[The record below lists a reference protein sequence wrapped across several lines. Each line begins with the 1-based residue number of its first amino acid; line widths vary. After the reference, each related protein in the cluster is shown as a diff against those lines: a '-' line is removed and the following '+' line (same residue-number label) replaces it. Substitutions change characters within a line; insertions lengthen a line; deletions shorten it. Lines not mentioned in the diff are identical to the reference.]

1 MVNQLSKSN
10 IRHSLVPIC
19 GLLVACTLM
28 TGCARDRGR
37 VFSSVWDPVENFTQK
52 SASQMAA
59 WRPFAKKDAE
69 GEQSSTAEN
78 AAEEND
84 IQTASA
90 EEPSKKQQNQLLS
103 FFQRDNKQEDE
114 IKVDPFLSALQS
126 NEVVS
131 QDIVVKEKTAD
142 KKPAAETKTAAKKPA
157 TEKTVDKS
165 VASKATEKKDDI
177 QVTSL
182 TTNQKPAANDKKS
195 SDTNSM
201 FVDGFDEEL
210 NRLRKEYESQQ
221 KPEPAKEE
229 TKTVSNEVDQ
239 ELLESLFEEQDAL
252 SKSTQP
258 KSSRQEKQDNQRRVV
273 ISEQRSSSP
282 SIRKPLGDVD
292 ADLVQQL
299 DERYSPFEEVDSSWS
314 SLEDNSRQP
323 TQRNQAQNSNW
334 QADSEFSNS
343 NGQTQDARRRQP
355 SQYNNGSMI
364 KESRE
369 VPSRFSKY
377 PNSTVPFYNSSNGD
391 QNQTR
396 LERQPL
402 LPGNVAPNPPVA
414 TSQNAFPENQSPKNR
429 SNVQPVVASGHQQRV
444 SQASGNTNAN
454 QSVSANQSISI
465 PEEQQVASLFGH
477 QSAPQPTAKQQPQEL
492 ADNRETKTTSLFNEL
507 VPPTQPNKADV
518 EVTAS
523 VPPIFGAPNVPPIE
537 KANAKTNKVNDFMYA
552 DPELAAPVEVAAVE
566 KQEEAPAAAP
576 GADAWK
582 NPRIVYLLGIAFS
595 FVFML
600 NLLRRGGRKPRRR
613 SILKQRQR
621 G

>member
-1 MVNQLSKSN
+1 MMNKLSKSN
-10 IRHSLVPIC
+10 IRHSLMPIC

-37 VFSSVWDPVENFTQK
+37 IFSSVWDPVENFTQK

-59 WRPFAKKDAE
+59 WRPFSKKNSE

-78 AAEEND
+78 TSEEND

-131 QDIVVKEKTAD
+131 QDIAVSEKTTAQKPSTEAKTVS
-142 KKPAAETKTAAKKPA
+142 KKPAAKKTNN
-157 TEKTVDKS
+157 KTV
-165 VASKATEKKDDI
+165 VSKTPEKKDEI

-182 TTNQKPAANDKKS
+182 TTDQKTTNNKP
-195 SDTNSM
+195 SDTDSM

-239 ELLESLFEEQDAL
+239 ELLESLFDEQESL

-258 KSSRQEKQDNQRRVV
+258 KSTRQEKQDNEQRVV
-273 ISEQRSSSP
+273 IREQRTSSP
-282 SIRKPLGDVD
+282 TIRKPLDNVD
-292 ADLVQQL
+292 EELVQQL
-299 DERYSPFEEVDSSWS
+299 DERYSPFEEVDSTWS
-314 SLEDNSRQP
+314 SLEDNRPQRTRRQSS
-323 TQRNQAQNSNW
+323 QNSNW

-343 NGQTQDARRRQP
+343 NDRTQNGRRRQP
-355 SQYNNGSMI
+355 SQNNNGSMI

-377 PNSTVPFYNSSNGD
+377 PNSTVPFYNSSKGN
-391 QNQTR
+391 QNQTQF
-396 LERQPL
+396 EQKPL
-402 LPGNVAPNPPVA
+402 LPNNAAPNLPMT
-414 TSQNAFPENQSPKNR
+414 TSQTAFPENNSPQNR
-429 SNVQPVVASGHQQRV
+429 SNVQPVVASGSQQRV
-444 SQASGNTNAN
+444 SQALGNTNTN
-454 QSVSANQSISI
+454 LSVSANQSISI
-465 PEEQQVASLFGH
+465 PEEQKVASLFGH
-477 QSAPQPTAKQQPQEL
+477 QSAPQQTAEQQPQEL
-492 ADNRETKTTSLFNEL
+492 ADSREAKTTSLFNEL
-507 VPPTQPNKADV
+507 TPPTQPNKADV
-518 EVTAS
+518 VTTAS
-523 VPPIFGAPNVPPIE
+523 VPPIFSAPNPPALE
-537 KANAKTNKVNDFMYA
+537 KPETKSLEVTDFKYTNSQTS
-552 DPELAAPVEVAAVE
+552 PSVEVAANE
-566 KQEEAPAAAP
+566 KQAETPTAAP

-582 NPRIVYLLGIAFS
+582 SPRIVYLLGIAFS